1 MWGRDEALRFIK
13 IVIFPMAIFFLSI
26 APAGVAAQTLPEG
39 VMRILEAEAERGVGD
54 LEELVNYCEHLMENR
69 IDVNSA
75 TEGELAAFPLLSPF
89 QVASIVEYR
98 DQYGAILSAGEL
110 AQVDGFN
117 DRKVEVLLP
126 FITFGSGASIR
137 PSAGERGEHKL
148 ILRGGDKFDQREPFN
163 WYGKYQF
170 RVEDKLQ
177 VGSTLSRKGVS
188 AHLKVGNVPLGNGW
202 DIRSAVVGDYTVR
215 LGQGLL
221 LWNSFSLS
229 GTGAPASLLKLGNG
243 VVQYTASSP
252 EEAFRGVG
260 ATLLYG
266 DRWDCSIFYSEQE
279 DRVTGGSI
287 GFNGNGWRLGING
300 VAWQNEAWAG
310 GISAD
315 AVWSLGRYR
324 FFGEAAFDSDGDEA
338 ALIGAILPLGAT
350 FECSAM
356 VRWYSPDYSAQ
367 YAGAF
372 SSISSCKDQL
382 GGVVN
387 ILWIPQRKLL
397 FRGYVDVVYYPAPRW
412 GVKVPSFEV
421 ESSCEGEWTKG
432 ESKLMLRWRYRFYG
446 YEGRHQQGIRL
457 HYSYHPASGFYMAAR
472 AEVVWNNLA
481 TSSPLEPGVA
491 LYAECGYTPLRKKW
505 EVAVRG
511 TLYHID
517 KWENRI
523 YFYERDLPQ
532 SFSVP
537 ALYRRGWDLYGYIKY
552 APLSRVGLYLKVS
565 TKMLKGQI
573 NLTF

>member
-1 MWGRDEALRFIK
+1 MWGRDEALRYIK

-39 VMRILEAEAERGVGD
+39 VMRILEAEAERGLGD

-69 IDVNSA
+69 IDINSA

-117 DRKVEVLLP
+117 EEKVERILP
-126 FITFGSGASIR
+126 FITFGEDPSIA
-137 PSAGERGEHKL
+137 PEVGERISHKV
-148 ILRGGDKFDQREPFN
+148 ILRGNGKFEKGAPLGY
-163 WYGKYQF
+163 YGKYRF
-170 RVEDKLQ
+170 RVGENLQVGTTLSGKGASAHLQ
-177 VGSTLSRKGVS
+177 VGSVDLCRGL
-188 AHLKVGNVPLGNGW
+188 HLKSG
-202 DIRSAVVGDYTVR
+202 VVGDYTVR

-229 GTGAPASLLKLGNG
+229 GVGDPSSLLKLGG
-243 VVQYTASSP
+243 GIYPYTASSP
-252 EEAFRGVG
+252 QEAFRGVG
-260 ATLLYG
+260 ATLLFCNN
-266 DRWDCSIFYSEQE
+266 WELSLFYSEQGE
-279 DRVTGGSI
+279 NVAGGSL
-287 GFNGNGWRLGING
+287 GFSGERWRVGING
-300 VAWQNEAWAG
+300 AAWRGDMWSG
-310 GISAD
+310 GVSAD
-315 AVWSLGRYR
+315 GLWSIGRYR
-324 FFGEAAFDSDGDEA
+324 VFSEVAVDSQGDGA
-338 ALIGAILPLGAT
+338 ALVGAVLPFSSS
-350 FECSAM
+350 FECSALA
-356 VRWYSPDYSAQ
+356 RWYSPEYSAQ
-367 YAGAF
+367 YGGAF

-387 ILWIPQRKLL
+387 ILWIPQRELL

-446 YEGRHQQGIRL
+446 YEGRHQQGLRL
-457 HYSYHPASGFYMAAR
+457 HYSYHPASGFYLAAR

-481 TSSPLEPGVA
+481 ISSPLEPGVA

-511 TLYHID
+511 TVYHID